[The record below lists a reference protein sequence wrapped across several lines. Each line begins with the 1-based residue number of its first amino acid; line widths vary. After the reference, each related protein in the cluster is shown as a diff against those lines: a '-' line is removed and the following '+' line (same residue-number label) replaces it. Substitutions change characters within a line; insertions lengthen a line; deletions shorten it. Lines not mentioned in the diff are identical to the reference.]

1 MKKRM
6 RTICLILALV
16 VMLAGCHGTPQM
28 IHSCHTHSIGTISL
42 MTPGLYLVEKS
53 VKELDAMMEAEE
65 KAIAEN
71 VQRKNPIYFME
82 EKK

>member
-1 MKKRM
+1 MKKVTC
-6 RTICLILALV
+6 TICL
-16 VMLAGCHGTPQM
+16 MLLLFISGCHGTPQV
-28 IHSCHTHSIGTISL
+28 IHSCHTHSLFRLSF
-42 MTPGLYLVEKS
+42 MTPGLYLVEKNI
-53 VKELDAMMEAEE
+53 KELNAMMEAEE